1 MSSISIRALLIDAD
15 NGEILSSGA
24 TVSYLY
30 SNQTFSLPIGET
42 VVVTEDGSKEDIID
56 ISCTTATEYSF
67 SSSTLITKEYDGENS
82 IVISAVESDV
92 GDIKNIVPLS
102 NSDKGFNVL
111 IEIKVT
117 IGRKTKNLHYDMN
130 GGSGGPSDSTFT
142 AGKSFRISSTKPTNS
157 GSTFYRWSTASGEVF
172 ASGSNVTFQSD
183 TVLYAMWSSTDY
195 PKRNYYDRLVYKV

>member
-15 NGEILSSGA
+15 NGKILSSGA
-24 TVSYLY
+24 TVSYIY

-56 ISCTTATEYSF
+56 ISCTTTTEYSF

-111 IEIKVT
+111 IEIRVVISRT
-117 IGRKTKNLHYDMN
+117 TKNLHYDMN
-130 GGSGGPSDSTFT
+130 GGNGGPNDSTFT
-142 AGKSFRISSTKPTNS
+142 AGKPFNISSTKPTKS
-157 GSTFYRWSTASGEVF
+157 GSTFYRWSTASGKVF
-172 ASGSNVTFQSD
+172 ASGSKVTFQSD